1 MCGGRALLQ
10 PDVVGDFGEG
20 TFALLLQP
28 GVRHRGFR
36 CRERGATVML
46 VFRGL

>member
-1 MCGGRALLQ
+1 MGRALLQ

-28 GVRHRGFR
+28 GVRHCGFP
-36 CRERGATVML
+36 CREREATVGL